1 LGRRNAAAH
10 PKRNPSIQQY
20 MMCGAVLS
28 RLDRGTHFDLSTP
41 VLVDPLEVATPQATS
56 RAFDIGDGEVAVFL
70 HVDD

>member
-1 LGRRNAAAH
+1 
-10 PKRNPSIQQY
+10 